1 MRVSTPPES
10 PRLTFGGG
18 HAVLDAATGA
28 PLQFVDAS
36 QPGRTFLLDKELA
49 WHTADHLWGAG
60 HITTARTAARW
71 VTPDSQVLG
80 DNSQDLAFTL
90 ADALRLTVSRRGGSE
105 LTERYVWRNTSAA
118 AVTVTGLG
126 LQVPFADH
134 YPGAAE
140 ALGRC
145 VHAHVFPGGTW
156 SWVLAQPMSGEGRC
170 LGLVVREGSVA
181 GYSIES
187 RNPMTQSNIRGH
199 LVLQVTDRARNA
211 TAFGGQPAIVL
222 PPGGSYTLVWT
233 LNWYDD
239 VEAFLADTDPPAR
252 FSALSAPVGAGIRVG
267 TGAAVSC
274 SADAVTVRPA
284 DGGFTVTASRPG
296 SYHLNLDAARTE
308 VLFHLPVRHYVE
320 ARAAYI
326 LAHQRASQ
334 RPGLLAH
341 AFVPVDTRTLLT
353 VDDGGW
359 ADWTDGSERIGMAVL
374 LQRARNLGWLGEDVE
389 PALAGWADFAR
400 EHLVDE
406 TGATRRGSGGFAHGA
421 RIYDAPWMAEF
432 FLERYR
438 ATGLAADLEL
448 AGRVL
453 TRMVELGANTFLGIG
468 FSEMAVA
475 VAHALAEAGDPQA
488 ASVLG
493 SHVVTSAEHF
503 LALGRGLPEHEVAY
517 EQSIVAPLLNLL
529 IDAHR
534 LTGDDRF
541 SRGIGERLPWLLSF
555 GGPQPHARLH
565 GIAIRHWDGYWF
577 GLERLWG
584 DVFPHHWSALTATVL
599 ARLPEG
605 FRNERTDELAL
616 AILRANLANHDESGA
631 ATCAFVLPSSVDGRA
646 AHTADPLA
654 NDQDWHLALWLRLF
668 QSEGFGLG

>member
-1 MRVSTPPES
+1 
-10 PRLTFGGG
+10 LTFGEG
-18 HAVLDAATGA
+18 HAVLDLATGA
-28 PLQFVDAS
+28 PLQFVDPS
-36 QPGRTFLLDKELA
+36 RPERTFLLDPDLA
-49 WHTADHLWGAG
+49 WHTADHLWGSG
-60 HITTARTAARW
+60 HITTERAAARW
-71 VTPDSQVLG
+71 VTPASQVLG
-80 DNSQDLAFTL
+80 DNSQDLSF
-90 ADALRLTVSRRGGSE
+90 ALVDGLTLTVSRRGGSE
-105 LTERYVWRNTSAA
+105 LMERYEWRNTSAHE
-118 AVTVTGLG
+118 VTVTGLG
-126 LQVPFADH
+126 LQIPFADH
-134 YPGAAE
+134 YPSAAE
-140 ALGRC
+140 ALERC

-211 TAFGGQPAIVL
+211 TAFGGQPAIIL
-222 PPGGSYTLVWT
+222 PPGGSYTLAWT
-233 LNWYDD
+233 LHWYGD
-239 VEAFLADTDPPAR
+239 VDAFLADTAPPAR
-252 FSALSAPVGAGIRVG
+252 FSAMSAPVGSEIRVETSAPVSCTAEALRVRPTDG
-267 TGAAVSC
+267 GVAVS
-274 SADAVTVRPA
+274 
-284 DGGFTVTASRPG
+284 ASRPG
-296 SYHLNLDAARTE
+296 SYQLQLDGARTE

-326 LAHQRASQ
+326 LAHQRAAQ

-341 AFVPVDTRTLLT
+341 ALVPVDTRTGLT

-359 ADWTDGSERIGMAVL
+359 ADWTDGSERIGMAIL
-374 LQRARNLGWLGEDVE
+374 LQRARNLGWLTDDVE
-389 PALAGWADFAR
+389 PALAGWASFAR
-400 EHLVDE
+400 AHLVDH
-406 TGATRRGSGGFAHGA
+406 TGATRRGSAGYAYGA

-438 ATGLAADLEL
+438 ATGDPADLEL

-453 TRMVELGANTFLGIG
+453 TRVVELGANTFLGIG
-468 FSEMAVA
+468 YSEMAVA
-475 VAHALAEAGDPQA
+475 VAEALAGAGSAEA
-488 ASVLG
+488 ASVLRA
-493 SHVVTSAEHF
+493 HVVTSAEHF

-541 SRGIGERLPWLLSF
+541 AAGISERLPWLLSF
-555 GGPQPHARLH
+555 GGPQPHARLQ

-577 GLERLWG
+577 GLDRLWG

-599 ARLPEG
+599 TRLPEG
-605 FRNERTDELAL
+605 LRTERTEELAL
-616 AILRANLANHDESGA
+616 AILRANLANDDESGS
-631 ATCAFVLPSSVDGRA
+631 ATCAFVMPSSVDGRA
-646 AHTADPLA
+646 AHRADPLA

-668 QSEGFGLG
+668 QSEGFGLA

>member
-1 MRVSTPPES
+1 
-10 PRLTFGGG
+10 
-18 HAVLDAATGA
+18 VLDPATGA
-28 PLQFVDAS
+28 PLQFIDES
-36 QPGRTFLLDKELA
+36 RPERTFLLDPDLP
-49 WHTADHLWGAG
+49 WHTADHLWGSG
-60 HITTARTAARW
+60 HITTESAAARW
-71 VTPDSQVLG
+71 AMPASQLLA
-80 DNSQDLAFTL
+80 DNSQDLAF
-90 ADALRLTVSRRGGSE
+90 ALTGGLKLTVSRRGGTE
-105 LTERYVWRNTSAA
+105 LTERYEWRNTSAR

-126 LQVPFADH
+126 LQIPFADH
-134 YPGAAE
+134 YPSAAE
-140 ALGRC
+140 ALERC

-211 TAFGGQPAIVL
+211 AAFGGQPAIVL
-222 PPGGSYTLVWT
+222 PPGGSYTLAWT

-239 VEAFLADTDPPAR
+239 VDAFLADTAPPAR
-252 FSALSAPVGAGIRVG
+252 FSAVSVPVGSEIRVE
-267 TGAAVSC
+267 TGARVSC
-274 SADAVTVRPA
+274 TAEAVTVRPT
-284 DGGFTVTASRPG
+284 DGGVAVSASRPG
-296 SYHLNLDAARTE
+296 SYHLQLDGARTE
-308 VLFHLPVRHYVE
+308 VFFHLPVRHYVE

-341 AFVPVDTRTLLT
+341 ALVPVDTRTGLT

-359 ADWTDGSERIGMAVL
+359 ADWTDGSERIGMAIL
-374 LQRARNLGWLGEDVE
+374 LQRARNLGWLTDDVE

-400 EHLVDE
+400 AHLVDD
-406 TGATRRGSGGFAHGA
+406 TGATRRGSAGFAYGA

-438 ATGLAADLEL
+438 ATGDPADLEL

-453 TRMVELGANTFLGIG
+453 TRVVELGANTFLGIG
-468 FSEMAVA
+468 YSEMAVA
-475 VAHALAEAGDPQA
+475 VAEALAAGGDPEA
-488 ASVLG
+488 ASVLRAD
-493 SHVVTSAEHF
+493 VVTSAEHF

-541 SRGIGERLPWLLSF
+541 AAGIDERLPWLLSF

-577 GLERLWG
+577 GLDRLWG

-605 FRNERTDELAL
+605 LRSERTEELAP
-616 AILRANLANHDESGA
+616 AILRANLANDDESGS
-631 ATCAFVLPSSVDGRA
+631 ATCAFVMPSSVDGRT

-668 QSEGFGLG
+668 QSEGFDLA

>member
-1 MRVSTPPES
+1 MRVFTLPES

-18 HAVLDAATGA
+18 HAVLDEATGA
-28 PLQFVDAS
+28 PLQFVDET
-36 QPGRTFLLDKELA
+36 QPSRTFLLDPALA
-49 WHTADHLWGAG
+49 WHTDDHLWGSG
-60 HITTARTAARW
+60 HVTTAHAASRW
-71 VTPDSQVLG
+71 VTPASQVLG
-80 DNSQDLAFTL
+80 ANSQVLTFALAGG
-90 ADALRLTVSRRGGSE
+90 LRLTVTRRGGTE
-105 LTERYVWRNTSAA
+105 LTERYEWRNTSEQP
-118 AVTVTGLG
+118 VTVTGLG
-126 LQVPFADH
+126 LQVPFADY
-134 YPGAAE
+134 YPSAAE
-140 ALGRC
+140 ALEHC

-199 LVLQVTDRARNA
+199 LVLQVTDRAHNPA
-211 TAFGGQPAIVL
+211 AFGGQPELVL
-222 PPGGSYTLVWT
+222 APGDSYTLAWT

-239 VEAFLADTDPPAR
+239 VDAFLADTAPPAS
-252 FSALSAPVGAGIRVG
+252 FSATSVPVGSAIRIG
-267 TGAAVSC
+267 TGSEVSC
-274 SADAVTVRPA
+274 AADAVTIRPTE
-284 DGGFTVTASRPG
+284 GGVEVSASRPG
-296 SYHLNLDAARTE
+296 SYQLQLGGARTE
-308 VLFHLPVRHYVE
+308 VFFHHPVRQYVE

-326 LAHQRASQ
+326 RTHQRSAE
-334 RPGLLAH
+334 RPGTLAH

-353 VDDGGW
+353 VEDGGW
-359 ADWTDGSERIGMAVL
+359 ADWTDGSERIGMAIL
-374 LQRARNLGWLGEDVE
+374 LQRGRNLGWLGDEVE

-400 EHLVDE
+400 AHLVDDS
-406 TGATRRGSGGFAHGA
+406 GATRRGSAGFAYGA
-421 RIYDAPWMAEF
+421 RLYDAPWMAEF

-438 ATGLAADLEL
+438 ATGATADLAL

-453 TRMVELGANTFLGIG
+453 TRVVELGANTFLGIG
-468 FSEMAVA
+468 YSEMAVA
-475 VAHALAEAGDPQA
+475 VAAALENAGDVEA
-488 ASVLG
+488 ASVLRG
-493 SHVVTSAEHF
+493 HVVTSAEHF

-541 SRGIGERLPWLLSF
+541 RDGVRDRLGWLLSF

-565 GIAIRHWDGYWF
+565 GVAIRHWDGYWF

-605 FRNERTDELAL
+605 LRNERTDDLAL
-616 AILRANLANHDESGA
+616 VILRANLANYDESGA

-646 AHTADPLA
+646 AHRADPLA

-668 QSEGFGLG
+668 QTEGFTLG

>member
-1 MRVSTPPES
+1 MPTIPEMQ
-10 PRLTFGGG
+10 RMTFGGG
-18 HAVLDAATGA
+18 HALLDPATGA
-28 PLQFVDAS
+28 PLQFVDDS
-36 QPGRTFLLDKELA
+36 QPARTFLLDPALP
-49 WHTADHLWGAG
+49 WHTADHLWGSG
-60 HITTARTAARW
+60 HLTTPHAAARW
-71 VTPDSQVLG
+71 VTPQSQVLG
-80 DNSQDLAFTL
+80 DNSQDLAFAL
-90 ADALRLTVSRRGGSE
+90 ADGLRLTVSRRGGTE
-105 LTERYVWRNTSAA
+105 LTERYEWRNTSEQS
-118 AVTVTGLG
+118 VTVTGLG
-126 LQVPFADH
+126 LQVPFADL
-134 YPGAAE
+134 YPSAAE
-140 ALGRC
+140 ALDGC

-211 TAFGGQPAIVL
+211 AAFGGQPAIVL
-222 PPGGSYTLVWT
+222 PPAGSYTLAWT

-239 VEAFLADTDPPAR
+239 VDAFLGDTAPPVR
-252 FSALSAPVGAGIRVG
+252 FSAMSAPVGSDILVE
-267 TGAAVSC
+267 TSAAVSC
-274 SADAVTVRPA
+274 TSDAVTVRA
-284 DGGFTVTASRPG
+284 TERGVAVSALRSG
-296 SYHLNLDAARTE
+296 SYHLQLDGARTE
-308 VLFHLPVRHYVE
+308 VFFHLPVRHYVE

-326 LAHQRASQ
+326 LGHQRAAQ

-341 AFVPVDTRTLLT
+341 ALVPVDTRTGLA

-359 ADWTDGSERIGMAVL
+359 ADWTDGSERIGMAIL
-374 LQRARNLGWLGEDVE
+374 LQRARNLGWLADDVE

-400 EHLVDE
+400 AHLVDD
-406 TGATRRGSGGFAHGA
+406 TGATRRGSAGFPYGA

-432 FLERYR
+432 FLERHR
-438 ATGLAADLEL
+438 ATSDRADLEL

-453 TRMVELGANTFLGIG
+453 TRVVELGANTFLGIG
-468 FSEMAVA
+468 YSEMAVA
-475 VAHALAEAGDPQA
+475 VAEALAAAGDPEG
-488 ASVLG
+488 ASILR
-493 SHVVTSAEHF
+493 SHVVSSARHF

-534 LTGDDRF
+534 LTGDDLF
-541 SRGIGERLPWLLSF
+541 ATGIGERLAWLLSF
-555 GGPQPHARLH
+555 GGPQPHSRLQ

-577 GLERLWG
+577 GLDRLWG

-605 FRNERTDELAL
+605 LRSERTGELAQ
-616 AILRANLANHDESGA
+616 AILRANLANYDESGS
-631 ATCAFVLPSSVDGRA
+631 ATCAFVMPSSVDGRA
-646 AHTADPLA
+646 AHSADPLA

-668 QSEGFGLG
+668 QSEGFGLA